1 MRERA
6 LVSEDVLHI
15 TKLVGGAIL
24 FCEAIGADPNPE
36 RLQRI
41 IKAASGLALPIP
53 LITELAGRLA

>member
-1 MRERA
+1 MSDDISR
-6 LVSEDVLHI
+6 V

-41 IKAASGLALPIP
+41 IQAATGVEPSIP
-53 LITELAGRLA
+53 LITEIAGRLA